1 MLSLLLQIGD
11 GVLPVSHHGEGGL
24 QDRLEGPVSGG
35 MEWSEG
41 SCGTGPGSGCGTDWT
56 SL

>member
-35 MEWSEG
+35 MEWSER
-41 SCGTGPGSGCGTDWT
+41 SCGSGPGSGCGTDWT
-56 SL
+56 PL